1 MLYIAA
7 DHAGY
12 ALKEH
17 LKRFL
22 AKHAIEV
29 QDLGAHTLK
38 KTDDYP
44 DYARSLAKKVMRNQ
58 SARGILLCGSGQGM
72 CIAANRVKG
81 IRAVSAWDEKSATA
95 SRHDDDANVLCLAA
109 RMLTRKKAED
119 IVRSWLFTGFSGLVR
134 HKRRLR
140 KIEKSR

>member
-17 LKRFL
+17 LKRYL
-22 AKHAIEV
+22 AKHTIEV
-29 QDLGAHTLK
+29 QDLGAYAFK

-44 DYARSLAKKVMRNQ
+44 DYAFALAKKVTQ
-58 SARGILLCGSGQGM
+58 KKPARGILLCGSGQGM
-72 CIAANRVKG
+72 CIAVNRVKG
-81 IRAVSAWDEKSATA
+81 IRAVSAWDNESAIA
-95 SRHDDDANVLCLAA
+95 SRRDDDANVLCLAA
-109 RMLTRKKAED
+109 RMLTKKRAEN
-119 IVRSWLFTGFSGLVR
+119 ILRSWLFTGFSGLSR
-134 HKRRLR
+134 HKRRLQ